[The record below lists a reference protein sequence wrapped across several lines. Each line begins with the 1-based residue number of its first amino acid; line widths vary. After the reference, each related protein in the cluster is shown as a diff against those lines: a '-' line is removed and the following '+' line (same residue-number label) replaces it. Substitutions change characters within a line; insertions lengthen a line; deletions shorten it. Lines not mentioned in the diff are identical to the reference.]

1 MDNKQRPLNASKQY
15 KNAILKHSRK
25 LNFKTD
31 QEITKLSRHE
41 PRAFWKLLKE
51 KQSDRRLPPLET
63 LYEYLKD
70 VNSSQDTTPQ
80 PYFNTDSDSNSI
92 LNIPISQEE
101 ILSVVKSLKN
111 NKASGPDKILN
122 EYIKQTIDCMINV
135 YVKVFNLIFEK
146 GVFPDS
152 WLIGIIKPIYKTG
165 DKNNTENY
173 RPITL
178 LSCLGKLFTAVLN
191 NRLKLYLESYDVLS
205 EAQAGF
211 RKEYSTSDHMF
222 TLYGLIELMKAR
234 KKKLY
239 CTFID
244 FSKAFDSVWR
254 IGLWGKLI
262 QNGINGKCFQVIY
275 SMYQGIKSCVSA
287 HNTLTD
293 YFLCCVGVRQGKNLS
308 PLLFSLF
315 VNSLV
320 QICEKVH
327 IKSDGDISCLGWQT
341 TFLDV
346 FICSKSI

>member
-1 MDNKQRPLNASKQY
+1 
-15 KNAILKHSRK
+15 
-25 LNFKTD
+25 
-31 QEITKLSRHE
+31 
-41 PRAFWKLLKE
+41 
-51 KQSDRRLPPLET
+51 
-63 LYEYLKD
+63 
-70 VNSSQDTTPQ
+70 
-80 PYFNTDSDSNSI
+80 
-92 LNIPISQEE
+92 
-101 ILSVVKSLKN
+101 
-111 NKASGPDKILN
+111 
-122 EYIKQTIDCMINV
+122 MINV
-135 YVKVFNLIFEK
+135 YVKLFNLIFEK

-152 WLIGIIKPIYKTG
+152 WLVGIIKPIY
-165 DKNNTENY
+165 NPENY

-234 KKKLY
+234 NKKLY

-275 SMYQGIKSCVSA
+275 NMYQGIKSCVSA

-293 YFLCCVGVRQGKNLS
+293 YFSCCVGVRQGEHLS

-315 VNSLV
+315 VNDRAR
-320 QICEKVH
+320 IYEKWLPWHKHRRNIYRFFNTYVY
-327 IKSDGDISCLGWQT
+327 C
-341 TFLDV
+341 TFCFALCPWHGTLD
-346 FICSKSI
+346 K

>member
-1 MDNKQRPLNASKQY
+1 
-15 KNAILKHSRK
+15 
-25 LNFKTD
+25 
-31 QEITKLSRHE
+31 
-41 PRAFWKLLKE
+41 
-51 KQSDRRLPPLET
+51 
-63 LYEYLKD
+63 
-70 VNSSQDTTPQ
+70 
-80 PYFNTDSDSNSI
+80 
-92 LNIPISQEE
+92 
-101 ILSVVKSLKN
+101 
-111 NKASGPDKILN
+111 
-122 EYIKQTIDCMINV
+122 MINV
-135 YVKVFNLIFEK
+135 YVKLFNLIFEK

-165 DKNNTENY
+165 DKYNPENY

-234 KKKLY
+234 NKKLY

-275 SMYQGIKSCVSA
+275 NMYQGIQSCVSA

-293 YFLCCVGVRQGKNLS
+293 YFSCCVGVRQGENLS

-315 VNSLV
+315 VNDRAR
-320 QICEKVH
+320 IYE
-327 IKSDGDISCLGWQT
+327 T
-341 TFLDV
+341 
-346 FICSKSI
+346 